1 MATGGIGGFLAFKLV
16 KGGHQVATIARGQH
30 LDAIVENG
38 LALDGPEGSE
48 SIRPWIATDDTSR
61 VGKVDAIIFGVKGD
75 GLEAAAKACIPMI
88 GPDTRDGANR
98 TAHL

>member
-1 MATGGIGGFLAFKLV
+1 MRIATMATGGIGGFLAFKLV

-48 SIRPWIATDDTSR
+48 SIRPWGLRRMIPHGS
-61 VGKVDAIIFGVKGD
+61 GKLTRSSSVS
-75 GLEAAAKACIPMI
+75 KAM
-88 GPDTRDGANR
+88 G
-98 TAHL
+98 